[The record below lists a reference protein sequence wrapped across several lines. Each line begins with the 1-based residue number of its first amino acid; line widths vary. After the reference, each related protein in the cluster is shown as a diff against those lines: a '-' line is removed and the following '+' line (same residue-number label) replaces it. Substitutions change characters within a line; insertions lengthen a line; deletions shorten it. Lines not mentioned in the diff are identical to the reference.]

1 MTTKPKTKAKAPA
14 APGPVLAFEKPSQW
28 RAWLAKNHAGSE
40 GAWLRLYKKGS
51 GHPTLTHAEALDEAL
66 CYGWIDSHKR
76 PKDAVSWLQRFSPRR
91 PRGNWSRINTQHV
104 ERLTAAGK
112 MTAAGLKE
120 VAAAKEDGRWQ
131 RAYDPPSASTIPADF
146 LKELAKDKK
155 AKAFFDT
162 LNRANLFAIAYRLQT
177 AKKPETREKRLR
189 AILEMMA
196 RGEKFH

>member
-1 MTTKPKTKAKAPA
+1 MTTKTKGKANA
-14 APGPVLAFEKPSQW
+14 APGPVLALETPAQW

-40 GAWLRLYKKGS
+40 GVWLQLYKKTS
-51 GHPTLTHAEALDEAL
+51 GRPSLTHAEALDEAL

-91 PRGNWSRINTQHV
+91 PRSNWSRINTQHV
-104 ERLTAAGK
+104 ERLIAAGR
-112 MTAAGLKE
+112 MRTAGLRE
-120 VAAAKEDGRWQ
+120 VAAAREDGRWQ
-131 RAYDPPSASTIPADF
+131 RAYDSPSASTIPADF

-155 AKAFFDT
+155 AKAFFET
-162 LNRANLFAIAYRLQT
+162 LNRANLFAITYRLQT

-189 AILEMMA
+189 AILAMMA